1 MITQNL
7 PLQNKKETGAEMRAT
22 IIFTVSGV
30 ATDDVLVSY
39 KVFGQ
44 SFFPV
49 SCNTPRSHCKSKLD
63 QLFFLFLKWQQN
75 LLSWLAPYGLL
86 VFSSWFTCVRQ
97 VKFLTPS
104 QRRESLLMV
113 NSSFQLFFQTKIL
126 CYCRLRK

>member
-1 MITQNL
+1 MITKNL
-7 PLQNKKETGAEMRAT
+7 PLQNKKETELKCVPK
-22 IIFTVSGV
+22 IIFIVSGV

-63 QLFFLFLKWQQN
+63 QFFFLFLKWQVEPIKLGCSLWPSCVFQ
-75 LLSWLAPYGLL
+75 L
-86 VFSSWFTCVRQ
+86 VLHVFVKSS
-97 VKFLTPS
+97 LTPS

-113 NSSFQLFFQTKIL
+113 NSTFQLFFQTKIL
-126 CYCRLRK
+126 CYCKLRK